1 MPASVQDALSAPSTH
16 HASEETL
23 RQMDAYWR
31 ASNYIAASQI
41 YLKDNPLLRRPLQFS
56 DIKPRLLGHWGTTP
70 GLNFV
75 YTHLNR
81 IITEREQR
89 MLFVTGPGHGAP
101 AVLAQTWLEGSF
113 PERYPDMARNEAG
126 LHRLQRQFSWPY
138 GLPSHAAPETPGSIH
153 EGGEL
158 GYSLLHACGA
168 AFDNPNLVVPCV
180 VGDGEAESGPAAASW
195 HFNKFLNPAR
205 DGAVLPILHLNGYK
219 IANPTILARIPDSE
233 LRALFEG
240 YGFEP
245 ILVSGSDPKE
255 MHRLMADMLDRV
267 FDCLSAIRR
276 EARAQQSRGETVTR
290 PRWPMLILRTPKGW
304 TGPHAFGGV
313 PIEGTWR
320 AHQVP
325 LAVQAPSAGDQT
337 DPAEREDDER
347 RLRALEA
354 WLRSYKPETL
364 FDGEGRP
371 VAALRD
377 LPPRGDLRMGSTP
390 HANGGELRTP
400 LVLPDIGA
408 YGTSFTAP
416 GSEQRSPMHQL
427 GAYLRDVFRLNES
440 TSNFRMFAPDETASN
455 RLDGVFE
462 VTKRC
467 WLGSH
472 EETDDNL
479 SPDGRVLEVLSE
491 HLCEGW
497 LEGYLLTGRH
507 GVFSCYEAFMHIVDS
522 MFNQYAKWL
531 ESAHDI
537 AWRKPVSALNYVLT
551 SHVWQQDHNGFS
563 HQDPGFIS
571 HVMNKSSRIVRV
583 YLPPDANTLLSVFEH
598 CLKSTDMI
606 NVVIAG
612 KQPESVWL
620 TPEQAKDHCRLGAD
634 AWRWAGNVDD
644 VEEADVVLACAG
656 DTPTREIL
664 ASAMLLRD
672 AAPDLRIQVTNVVDL
687 MSLLEPNEHAHGM
700 PDERFSKLFGE
711 DTPVVFAFHGYPPL
725 IHQLIH
731 KRANQHDFHVHGYQE
746 HGTTTTPF
754 DMCVLNEIDRYSLA
768 AAALR
773 HARADKPEW
782 RAAAERIAAL
792 KDRHREYVST
802 HGDDL
807 PEIKHWQW
815 KSA

>member
-1 MPASVQDALSAPSTH
+1 MPASIQDALSTPPSF
-16 HASEETL
+16 HASADTL
-23 RQMDAYWR
+23 QKIDAYWR

-81 IITEREQR
+81 IITDREQA

-101 AVLAQTWLEGSF
+101 ANLAQTWLEGSF
-113 PERYPDMARNEAG
+113 PERYPDMAQNEAG
-126 LHRLQRQFSWPY
+126 LQRLQMHFSWPY

-168 AFDNPNLVVPCV
+168 AFDNPNLVVSCV
-180 VGDGEAESGPAAASW
+180 IGDGEAETGPAAASW
-195 HFNKFLNPAR
+195 HYNKFLNPVR

-219 IANPTILARIPDSE
+219 IANPTVLARIPESE

-245 ILVSGSDPKE
+245 ILVSGADPRT
-255 MHRLMADMLDRV
+255 MHRLMADTLDRI
-267 FDCLSAIRR
+267 FDRIAAIRR
-276 EARAQQSRGETVTR
+276 DARAQQSRGETVTR
-290 PRWPMLILRTPKGW
+290 PRWPLLILRTPKGW
-304 TGPHAFGGV
+304 TGPHEFAGKQ
-313 PIEGTWR
+313 IEGTWR

-325 LAVQAPSAGDQT
+325 LAVQAPSEQASD
-337 DPAEREDDER
+337 AERADAAR
-347 RLRALEA
+347 RLKALEQ
-354 WLRSYKPETL
+354 WLRSYKPEDL
-364 FDGEGRP
+364 FDTEGRP

-377 LPPRGDLRMGSTP
+377 LPPSGTMRMGSTSY
-390 HANGGELRTP
+390 ANGGERRTP
-400 LVLPDIGA
+400 LVLPDITPYCTDIA
-408 YGTSFTAP
+408 TPGTAI
-416 GSEQRSPMHQL
+416 RSPMHQL
-427 GAYLRDVFRLNES
+427 GDYLREVFRLNAS
-440 TSNFRMFAPDETASN
+440 TANFRMFAPDETASN
-455 RLDGVFE
+455 RLEAVFD

-467 WLGSH
+467 WLGAH
-472 EETDDNL
+472 EDSDDNL

-537 AWRKPVSALNYVLT
+537 PWRTPISALNYVLT

-563 HQDPGFIS
+563 HQDPGFID

-598 CLKSTDMI
+598 CLDSTDKI

-612 KQPESVWL
+612 KQPEPVWL
-620 TPEQAKDHCRLGAD
+620 TPLQAKEHCRLGAD
-634 AWRWAGNVDD
+634 AWRWAGTVDHVDD
-644 VEEADVVLACAG
+644 ADVVLACAG

-664 ASAMLLRD
+664 ASVMLLRD

-687 MSLLEPNEHAHGM
+687 MSLLEPAQHAHGM
-700 PDERFSKLFGE
+700 SDERFATLFGK

-731 KRANQHDFHVHGYQE
+731 KRTNQHDFHVHGYQE

-754 DMCVLNEIDRYSLA
+754 DMCVLNENDRYSLA

-773 HARADKPEW
+773 HARPGKQSWLDAAD
-782 RAAAERIAAL
+782 RIEAL
-792 KDRHREYVST
+792 IGRHRDYVSR

-807 PEIKHWQW
+807 PEINQWQW
-815 KSA
+815 HAA